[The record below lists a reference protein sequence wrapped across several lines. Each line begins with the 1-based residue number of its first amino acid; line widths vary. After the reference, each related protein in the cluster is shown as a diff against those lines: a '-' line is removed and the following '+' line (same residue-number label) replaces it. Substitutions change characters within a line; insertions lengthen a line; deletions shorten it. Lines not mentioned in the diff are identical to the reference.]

1 MTEEQF
7 NKIMLRLDD
16 TYSLLKDSV
25 SNTANIAP
33 GISKKSEKGI
43 PWSSILKEKQPKNDY
58 ERVALV
64 VNFLNSAGTENSM
77 VTNDNIIDFIRE
89 NPDDFMNT
97 NEKGLKGVIR
107 NTVFNETYEYI
118 EFVDKKKKKNYRLSI
133 KGKQLINTLPDR
145 PNAGKKK
152 KSKKEE

>member
-118 EFVDKKKKKNYRLSI
+118 EFVDKKKKK
-133 KGKQLINTLPDR
+133 KLPTFYQR
-145 PNAGKKK
+145 KATHQYIAGPTKCR
-152 KSKKEE
+152 KKEKK